1 MPQLVGLTGTA
12 VRAALDP
19 HQRTQFEAQFRA
31 ALAEVTRSYD
41 VDQLAEVV
49 RRWWVIAGGD
59 PSIADQDRV
68 EAARGA
74 SLTSRPWPQPRPMH
88 VPARLV
94 DQIGPAVRAA
104 LPEPARIEFET
115 QFERALVAAADT
127 FDHLAAQQVVLR
139 WWTVAL
145 HHANPDD
152 AARDR
157 ETARQIEAGELT
169 TFVYH

>member
-1 MPQLVGLTGTA
+1 MTGPV

-19 HQRTQFEAQFRA
+19 HRRAQFEERFRA
-31 ALAEVTRSYD
+31 ALVEVTRSYD
-41 VDQLAEVV
+41 VERLAEVV
-49 RRWWVIAGGD
+49 RSWWVVAGGE
-59 PSIADQDRV
+59 PAVANKDRA
-68 EAARGA
+68 EAAYAA
-74 SLTSRPWPQPRPMH
+74 SLADRSWPRPRPAH

-94 DQIGPAVRAA
+94 GQTGPAVRAA

-115 QFERALVAAADT
+115 QFERALVAAADA

-139 WWTVAL
+139 WWAVAL
-145 HHANPDD
+145 QRANPDD
-152 AARDR
+152 AAHDR